1 MVNNSHELY
10 KWWLFHMVSLPSCL
24 ESGLRDWS
32 NWDLRSLD
40 AEWPF
45 YVQWP
50 LTPRKMQWPRTVC
63 TECVRD
69 REGPEGNCE
78 NEARTAERMARLDSK
93 KEKLKG
99 HSRGTCLTSI
109 MSSLHIIW
117 WIKCNPW
124 LMTGRCDTWS
134 LQNVHQ
140 VVTRCR
146 MTKRYK
152 QAMQVKFDSSGSLW
166 VTKKDAYNEWL
177 WVMVQLVDDTGS
189 YNVPHPGKLLY
200 D

>member
-1 MVNNSHELY
+1 
-10 KWWLFHMVSLPSCL
+10 MVSLPSCL

-78 NEARTAERMARLDSK
+78 NDARIAERMARLDRK

-109 MSSLHIIW
+109 MSLHIIW

-124 LMTGRCDTWS
+124 LMTGCCDTWS

-146 MTKRYK
+146 MTKRLCK
-152 QAMQVKFDSSGSLW
+152 SSLIALEVSGWQRRMLTMNGCESWFSFSLSMIQVVTMCPPRQVALW
-166 VTKKDAYNEWL
+166 L
-177 WVMVQLVDDTGS
+177 GLLLLMVDVSMLIYV
-189 YNVPHPGKLLY
+189 
-200 D
+200 